1 VSALGTAPF
10 GTARVGGVGELVI
23 RGAVAIGLHE
33 VLVDFDKT
41 PMALDHGAFDSATN
55 PKNWTLVPVDPT
67 RGSATPRSPVPTYA
81 LAVIGV
87 DYDDFTAPTQVV
99 ITTDLAMEP
108 LVFYDLTAQP
118 SIKGAGCEDLVDQVT
133 WRVLSRRAPRTP
145 ALPSAYYVDRYR
157 DIHTTAD
164 GLVLEPNGDM
174 ALHGG
179 VDGLRKRIL
188 RRVTTALGA
197 FVMLPAYGTAVRIKS
212 TIHRGDL
219 QSLANSISA
228 QIIKE
233 PDVLRASAVVRLLAT
248 GIVHVDIAVTRRDNL
263 DQTFFFDF
271 PVGGAA

>member
-1 VSALGTAPF
+1 MSGFGTAPF
-10 GTARVGGVGELVI
+10 GTSRFGGIGELVI
-23 RGAVAIGLHE
+23 RGAVAIGIHE

-41 PMALDHGAFDSATN
+41 PMALDRGAFDSATN

-67 RGSATPRSPVPTYA
+67 RGSAPPRSPVPTHE
-81 LAVIGV
+81 LVVIGV
-87 DYDDFTAPTQVV
+87 DYDDFTAPTQVLV
-99 ITTDLAMEP
+99 TTDLPMEP
-108 LVFYDLTAQP
+108 LVFYNLTAQP
-118 SIKGAGCEDLVDQVT
+118 SIKGAACEDLVDQVV
-133 WRVLSRRAPRTP
+133 WRVLSRRAPRVPT
-145 ALPSAYYVDRYR
+145 LPSAYYVDRYR

-164 GLVLEPNGDM
+164 GFVLDPNGDI

-188 RRVTTALGA
+188 RRVTTGLGA

-228 QIIKE
+228 QIVKE
-233 PDVLRASAVVRLLAT
+233 PDVLRASAVVRLLTA
-248 GIVHVDIAVTRRDNL
+248 GVVHVDITATRRDNL
-263 DQTFFFDF
+263 DQTFYFDF